1 MVGSAAND
9 TRLLLFFSGGCLV
22 TRIPISLH
30 IFSNSISAIVNAV
43 AGTVAVFCVS
53 DCVVVF
59 GSRRLSPIT
68 PCGCDCRCRGCCGCV
83 RRGGLFLRAGVTDAA
98 RVGQNLRLWPRSLQ
112 RLHLYRTCFACF
124 DNDAI
129 ADMAVSCCE
138 LL

>member
-1 MVGSAAND
+1 M
-9 TRLLLFFSGGCLV
+9 V

-43 AGTVAVFCVS
+43 AAVGAVAV
-53 DCVVVF
+53 
-59 GSRRLSPIT
+59 
-68 PCGCDCRCRGCCGCV
+68 
-83 RRGGLFLRAGVTDAA
+83 

-112 RLHLYRTCFACF
+112 RLHLYRTGFACF